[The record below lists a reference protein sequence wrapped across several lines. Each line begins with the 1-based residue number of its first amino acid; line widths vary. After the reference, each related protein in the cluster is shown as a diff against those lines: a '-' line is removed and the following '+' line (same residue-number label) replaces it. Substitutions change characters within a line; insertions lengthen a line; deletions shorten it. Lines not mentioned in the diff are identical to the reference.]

1 MPWNDSKPHIYHY
14 YHAHKGGSQREF
26 NESAWTRSEYIY
38 DTVEMFDIYNSRW
51 QQVTPMNSGRILP
64 GIAVLNGKGKYI
76 YCHFSTS
83 SLNDTITFKSF
94 NENTF
99 CTSSVYVCGG
109 EEDTL
114 ILANGEV
121 YDPQE
126 DVWTEMNASM
136 STPRCEF
143 GMCAHDGFLYAFGGW
158 VGEDIG
164 GSIERYDTIT
174 DRYVYLFMNS
184 IYWGHRMSK
193 CI

>member
-1 MPWNDSKPHIYHY
+1 M
-14 YHAHKGGSQREF
+14 
-26 NESAWTRSEYIY
+26 
-38 DTVEMFDIYNSRW
+38 
-51 QQVTPMNSGRILP
+51 
-64 GIAVLNGKGKYI
+64 
-76 YCHFSTS
+76 
-83 SLNDTITFKSF
+83 
-94 NENTF
+94 
-99 CTSSVYVCGG
+99 
-109 EEDTL
+109 

-174 DRYVYLFMNS
+174 DRYVYFYEWYLLITLRS
-184 IYWGHRMSK
+184 IKMSK
-193 CI
+193 CTKNTSTLDPTF

>member
-1 MPWNDSKPHIYHY
+1 M
-14 YHAHKGGSQREF
+14 
-26 NESAWTRSEYIY
+26 T
-38 DTVEMFDIYNSRW
+38 
-51 QQVTPMNSGRILP
+51 LP
-64 GIAVLNGKGKYI
+64 
-76 YCHFSTS
+76 FSP
-83 SLNDTITFKSF
+83 
-94 NENTF
+94 
-99 CTSSVYVCGG
+99 SVYVCGG

-174 DRYVYLFMNS
+174 DRYVSLYMIPKRMFKCQNAYKIIQYLILFFRWSVVGKMEEPRFS
-184 IYWGHRMSK
+184 MGTVAYDGLIYLVGGCTHTRRHMQELVSYNPVTMK
-193 CI
+193 FTIDYDNRLNDD